1 VGSSQAKG
9 GQFIPENASPVSKC
23 LECFCRKLK
32 LDSKGRISIPS
43 ELRKNF
49 GLDEG
54 FEIELFFDLRKSF
67 AVLIFNAHE
76 SKIRSGSYGRR

>member
-9 GQFIPENASPVSKC
+9 GQFIPENASPVSKG
-23 LECFCRKLK
+23 LECFSRKLK

-54 FEIELFFDLRKSF
+54 IDVELVFDLRKSF
-67 AVLIFNAHE
+67 AVLIFSEKEN
-76 SKIRSGSYGRR
+76 KTGSGFYGRR